1 MTSRPGPD
9 QVVVGGLAL
18 SMICGTVLCHSRGH
32 ISATAALW
40 IAIGLGVVAYGWM
53 VEDYLRRSYFK
64 VLLILLPLLTVVGA
78 AIHTWLVPAGG
89 GIPRNMLPGLVT
101 GSLIAA
107 GWIASALV
115 KVLTDEEERVKR
127 RRDVLRGLS
136 SEIFAY
142 VDKMDNQPIDDHAI
156 KVQERILSGARDEA
170 GRWVAYHP
178 FATRES
184 EPQAFESASEV
195 FRFLGE
201 ETSKTVLRFYAELA
215 DMQVLIEDMRTDLHR
230 NLSAERRIAVHEEL
244 TRRRKGTLRW
254 GLKALVEINR
264 ELRLD
269 RPEDIPRSGHN
280 PEIVP

>member
-1 MTSRPGPD
+1 MTSWPD
-9 QVVVGGLAL
+9 RVVVGALAL
-18 SMICGTVLCHSRGH
+18 SMIGGTVLCHSRGH

-40 IAIGLGVVAYGWM
+40 IAIGLGVAAYGLM

-78 AIHTWLVPAGG
+78 AIHTWLVPAS

-107 GWIASALV
+107 GWIASALI
-115 KVLTDEEERVKR
+115 KVLTDEEERFKR

-142 VDKMDNQPIDDHAI
+142 VDKMDNQPIGRHAI
-156 KVQERILSGARDEA
+156 TVQERILSGERDES

-201 ETSKTVLRFYAELA
+201 ETSKSVLRFYAELA
-215 DMQVLIEDMRTDLHR
+215 DMQVLIEDMRTELHR

-254 GLKALVEINR
+254 GLTALVEINR
-264 ELRLD
+264 ELGLSPPD
-269 RPEDIPRSGHN
+269 AIPRSGHN
-280 PEIVP
+280 PDIVP